1 MKKEQLIYF
10 QIVVLL
16 SLDKLSF
23 FIKNALNYRS
33 HVPQSV
39 LFFSTS
45 EHLNEAPDLE
55 SLWEE

>member
-1 MKKEQLIYF
+1 MPTSRTVKKKMSMKKEQLIYF

-33 HVPQSV
+33 HVP
-39 LFFSTS
+39 
-45 EHLNEAPDLE
+45 
-55 SLWEE
+55 